1 MNALAP
7 AVVARA
13 AKMHANATK
22 TTTSETAGSASSASG
37 AYSAITR
44 SRAS

>member
-1 MNALAP
+1 MAH
-7 AVVARA
+7 
-13 AKMHANATK
+13 KMPVKPKATPMSQ
-22 TTTSETAGSASSASG
+22 TPGRQTITSG